1 MKILDRILDLL
12 FPRRCAFCHK
22 LIEPEDPVCRDC
34 RRKLPAAQGEGQKLR
49 LREAD
54 CYAALY
60 YEGAVRDSL
69 LRYKFRAARGYAKVY
84 GEFLTKC
91 VDENRISCDSIT
103 WAPLSKRRLR
113 RRGYDQA
120 ELLARELSESLGLP
134 CVRTLMKLRN
144 TPAQS
149 TTGDAARRRA
159 NVAGVYAAF
168 DVDEI
173 RGKRLL
179 LVDDIV
185 TTGAT
190 LSECVKVLK
199 QAGAAEVICLALARK
214 RG

>member
-1 MKILDRILDLL
+1 MKILERILDLL

-22 LIEPEDPVCRDC
+22 LMETEGQICRDC
-34 RRKLPAAQGEGQKLR
+34 GRKLPCTMGEGQRVR

-60 YEGAVRDSL
+60 YEGDVRESL

-84 GEFLTKC
+84 AEFLTKC

-103 WAPLSKRRLR
+103 WTPLSRRRLR

-120 ELLARELSESLGLP
+120 ELLARELSRRLELP
-134 CVRTLMKLRN
+134 CVRTLVKLRN
-144 TPAQS
+144 NPAQS
-149 TTGDAARRRA
+149 LTGDAARRRA
-159 NVAGVYAAF
+159 NVAGAYAAF
-168 DVDEI
+168 DEGEI

-199 QAGAAEVICLALARK
+199 QAGAAEVSCLTVARK